1 MNLFIQ
7 QLLPD
12 LLTFA
17 GNLAPIDAATN
28 EERVEQLFAWIEGLT
43 ESPWEDGVEPHVGI
57 QDAKRMVQQIRYV
70 QQKQAE
76 REAAAAAADGQE

>member
-17 GNLAPIDAATN
+17 GNHAPIDAATN
-28 EERVEQLFAWIEGLT
+28 EERVEQLLAWIEGLAET
-43 ESPWEDGVEPHVGI
+43 PWEDGAEPHVGI
-57 QDAKRMVQQIRYV
+57 EQAKRIAAVIR
-70 QQKQAE
+70 
-76 REAAAAAADGQE
+76 AAKS